1 MNGVGVMGVAGSPP
15 RAAAHDLEWVRDGA
29 AWPLNE
35 YSRFVTAGGVDWHV
49 QVLGRGPVA
58 LLLHGT
64 GASTHSYA
72 PLARALADSMTLII
86 PDLPGHAFSRVDDRR
101 TLSLAGMRDAVT
113 ALLGALDREPALV
126 IGHSAGAAIALEL
139 VAARG
144 PAAPPV
150 VSLNGALLPFGGL
163 PGRLFAPL
171 ARGLAGTA
179 LVPRMVA
186 RRARRAG
193 VVERLAAGT
202 GSQVPAESLA
212 CYRRLARSPAHVHA
226 ALAMMARWDLVPFA
240 ARLAQVRAPLALVV
254 GTADRMVPPADAE
267 RVAARVAN
275 ARIHRLERLGHL
287 AHEEAPDAVAAICRA
302 TLEDHDD
309 DS

>member
-1 MNGVGVMGVAGSPP
+1 MNGVGVMGVAGTPA
-15 RAAAHDLEWVRDGA
+15 RAAAHDLEWGRDGA

-35 YSRFVTAGGVDWHV
+35 YSRFVSAGGVDWHV

-64 GASTHSYA
+64 GASSHSYA
-72 PLARALADSMTLII
+72 PLARALADSLTLVI

-101 TLSLAGMRDAVT
+101 TLSLAGMRDAVA
-113 ALLGALDREPALV
+113 ALLGAL
-126 IGHSAGAAIALEL
+126 ALEL

-144 PAAPPV
+144 RAGPPV

-163 PGRLFAPL
+163 PGRVFAPL

-179 LVPRMVA
+179 LVPHLVA

-193 VVERLAAGT
+193 VVERLAEGT

-212 CYRRLARSPAHVHA
+212 CYRRLACSPTHVHA
-226 ALAMMARWDLVPFA
+226 ALAMMARWNLVPFA
-240 ARLAQVRAPLALVV
+240 ARLAQVTAPLALVV

-267 RVAARVAN
+267 RVAARVPH
-275 ARIHRLERLGHL
+275 ARIHRLDRLGHL
-287 AHEEAPDAVAAICRA
+287 AHEEAPDAVATICRA

-309 DS
+309 DRC